1 MNRVQIK
8 FIKDALVYE
17 DHLTEWESKFIND
30 LASKPE
36 GYNLSDKQNQILNRI
51 IDKVNRI

>member
-8 FIKDALVYE
+8 FIKDALEYE
-17 DHLTEWESKFIND
+17 DHLNEWEQQFINN
-30 LASKPE
+30 LAEKDES
-36 GYNLSDKQNQILNRI
+36 YQLSDKQNEILNRI